1 MDAIRETCAGLDVH
15 QASVVAC
22 ILTGALDKKPKFYI
36 ETFGTTT
43 KELLRLQ
50 DWLFEHK
57 CFDIAMESTG
67 VLWKP
72 IWNILESDCKI
83 TLANP
88 QRIKNVPGRKTDVKD
103 AQWIAQLHRSGL
115 IEPSMVPSREIRDL
129 RDKTRYRRKLVQQ
142 TASEKN
148 RVHKVLQDC
157 NIKLTTY
164 VSDLFGVSGR
174 ALIEKLCNGER
185 LDETTIKQTVKTRLK
200 QKVPQLVEAL
210 NGNLLKH
217 HRDMINYHMEHI
229 QFLEKQIGRLEH
241 EIEEMLQPYIEEI
254 NLLQTIPGFKQK
266 TAAATILAEISPQ
279 AVEMFPSDAHLASW
293 LGVCPGNNESAGIKK
308 NAKSKKGNKAA
319 KALLSQVV
327 WANSRS
333 NNRIG
338 KYFRNVR
345 KRRGEK
351 KAVVATAHLIVRII
365 YAILRDRVPYAE
377 IEQEREQQQKEKRTS
392 YFIKQLKTM
401 GYEVDLK
408 ETAV

>member
-15 QASVVAC
+15 QATVVAC
-22 ILTGALDKKPKFYI
+22 ILTGTLDKKPKSYI

-50 DWLFEHK
+50 DWLAEHK

-72 IWNILESDCKI
+72 IWNILESNCQI

-103 AQWIAQLHRSGL
+103 AQWIAQLHRCGL

-142 TASEKN
+142 ATSEKN

-174 ALIEKLCNGER
+174 ALIEKLCNGEKF
-185 LDETTIKQTVKTRLK
+185 DENTIKQTVKTRLK
-200 QKVPQLVEAL
+200 QKIPQLVEAL
-210 NGNLLKH
+210 NGNVLRH

-229 QFLEKQIGRLEH
+229 RFLEQQIGRLEQ
-241 EIEEMLQPYIEEI
+241 EIESMLQPYEEEI
-254 NLLQTIPGFKQK
+254 ALLQSIPGISKDSS
-266 TAAATILAEISPQ
+266 AAIFAEISPQ

-293 LGVCPGNNESAGIKK
+293 LGVCPGNNESAGVKK
-308 NAKSKKGNKAA
+308 NAKSRKGNKAA
-319 KALLSQVV
+319 KAMLSQVV
-327 WANSRS
+327 WANSKS
-333 NNRIG
+333 QNRIG
-338 KYFRNVR
+338 SYFRSIR

-365 YAILRDRVPYAE
+365 YAILRDKVPYTE
-377 IEQEREQQQKEKRTS
+377 IELEREQQQKEKS
-392 YFIKQLKTM
+392 INYFVKQLRHL